1 MTGRRNPVREDLAA
15 DIKRIDRDLE
25 DLTKPGK
32 VRTASDQATLDAL
45 LETRHRLT
53 ELAKRLSA
61 GTSVPEG
68 TS

>member
-32 VRTASDQATLDAL
+32 VRTASDQATLDA
-45 LETRHRLT
+45 
-53 ELAKRLSA
+53 AKVALDGSR
-61 GTSVPEG
+61 
-68 TS
+68 